1 MLPGQDFSGLVGE
14 LATGVA
20 RMGLSWRMAALFRKA
35 AAYANTRKK
44 SIVRQQAS
52 IAAHC
57 LNNYVNWLGFDP
69 LTRTESERSI
79 VVQTQEGSV
88 LSFLQC
94 LFLVLC
100 SNLEINS
107 TGMR

>member
-1 MLPGQDFSGLVGE
+1 MDE

-20 RMGLSWRMAALFRKA
+20 RMGLSRHMAALFRKA
-35 AAYANTRKK
+35 AAYANTRKE

-57 LNNYVNWLGFDP
+57 LNSYVNWLGFDP

-79 VVQTQEGSV
+79 VVQTLEGSV
-88 LSFLQC
+88 NVS
-94 LFLVLC
+94 LFRSGGRSIKC
-100 SNLEINS
+100 SS
-107 TGMR
+107 SVSVVWAGMP